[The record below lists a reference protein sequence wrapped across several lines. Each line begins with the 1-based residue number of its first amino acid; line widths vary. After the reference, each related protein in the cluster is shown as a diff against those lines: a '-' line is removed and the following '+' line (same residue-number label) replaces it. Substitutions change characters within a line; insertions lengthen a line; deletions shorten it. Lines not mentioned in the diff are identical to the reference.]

1 VSAPAATARRGVT
14 RPGRE
19 AAGGFVVRR
28 VGAIDWGT
36 VKALLLENI
45 HPEAERI
52 LTEKG
57 IEVETRK
64 GALDTGELVEALDGV
79 ELLGIRSKTQV
90 TREVFEAHPNLL
102 SVGAFC
108 IGTNQ
113 IDLAAATEH
122 AVTCFNAP
130 YSNTRSVVELAVAE
144 IISMARH
151 LTDKNKAMH
160 EGVWDK
166 SAKGAHE
173 VRGRTLGIVGYG
185 NIGSQL
191 SVLAETLGM
200 RVYYYDIVDRLPLG
214 NAQRCETLDELL
226 EKVET
231 VSLHVDGRTGNDNM
245 FGREQ
250 FERMRPRSLF
260 LNLCRGMVVDYNALR
275 DALVSGH
282 IAGASVDVFPNEP
295 KSTGDPFSSVLQ
307 GLPNV
312 ILTPHIGGSTEEAQ
326 VDIGRFVAGKLAS
339 FVSSGSTTL
348 SVNMPQVQLDSAVN
362 GTRLLHLHRNVP
374 GVLATVNSVLGDHGI
389 NIDRQQLSTRGD
401 TGYLVTDAAN
411 SGSPDIIQEVIREI
425 LELPETIRLST
436 IN

>member
-1 VSAPAATARRGVT
+1 MRHTRRGGNGPVVVL
-14 RPGRE
+14 R
-19 AAGGFVVRR
+19 AGV
-28 VGAIDWGT
+28 IDWAI
-36 VKALLLENI
+36 VKALLLENV

-52 LTEKG
+52 LNEKG

-64 GALDTGELVEALDGV
+64 GALDTEELIDALDGV

-90 TREVFEAHPNLL
+90 TREVFDAHPELL

-113 IDLAAATEH
+113 IDLTAATEH

-130 YSNTRSVVELAVAE
+130 YSNTRSVVELAIAE

-151 LTDKNKAMH
+151 LTDKNRAMH

-166 SAKGAHE
+166 SATGAHE

-200 RVYYYDIVDRLPLG
+200 HVYYYDIVDRLPLG
-214 NAQRCETLDELL
+214 NAQRCDTLEELL
-226 EKVET
+226 ERVET
-231 VSLHVDGRTGNDNM
+231 VSLHVDGRAGNDSL

-295 KSTGDPFSSVLQ
+295 KSAGDPFSSVLQ

-312 ILTPHIGGSTEEAQ
+312 ILTPHIGGSTQEAQ
-326 VDIGRFVAGKLAS
+326 VDIGRFVAGKLSS
-339 FVSSGSTTL
+339 FVTSGSTTL
-348 SVNMPQVQLDSAVN
+348 SVNMPQVQLNSAVN
-362 GTRLLHLHRNVP
+362 GTRMLHLHRNVP
-374 GVLATVNSVLGDHGI
+374 GVLATVNSVLGSHGI

-411 SGSPDIIQEVIREI
+411 GVTREVIEQI
-425 LELPETIRLST
+425 LALPETIRLST